1 MRINLISILAR
12 PVPSSSQAGDSEALR
27 SGPWIWSITVLT
39 ALLHLAV
46 AGRYDIFRNELYF
59 IVCGRHPDFGYVDQP
74 PLVPLIA
81 AATQAFG
88 DNVWLLRLPAVIA
101 AAALVP
107 LCAAFARLIGGDRRA
122 AIIAAVAAAI
132 APGLAALTST
142 LTTSTFEPIAWTLT
156 AFLLARAVL
165 QERRFDLVVAGLV
178 AGIAMEA
185 KWGIAVWMVALALGV
200 LATPAR
206 RILAWHEL
214 WLGLAFAI
222 VFSLPPLIWQ
232 WQNGWPFFDV
242 ILPHLD
248 SQRNFT
254 GTFWQFEWRQAAAMN
269 IVLAPLW
276 LAGAVA
282 PFIDSDMRKARF
294 LAIAFI
300 VTTAFYYLTHGT
312 NYYLF
317 PVYPTMFAVGAVVCV
332 RLSRWITR
340 LWLAAALAV
349 SAAVAPVVLPI
360 LDPPALEHYLL
371 WTHLRPPPY
380 QASSVGAPL
389 PHVFSDQLG
398 WRALEQN
405 VAAVYRSL
413 PDEEKPR
420 AAIFAT
426 NYGEAAAID
435 VYGRADGLP
444 PALSSHNQY
453 FLWGP
458 RGADGSVII
467 HINGDPDR
475 WRRICGTVDIA
486 GHFGVAYAMPYETNR
501 PIFICRGL
509 RGGLAA
515 IWDRLKRYR

>member
-1 MRINLISILAR
+1 M
-12 PVPSSSQAGDSEALR
+12 
-27 SGPWIWSITVLT
+27 
-39 ALLHLAV
+39 
-46 AGRYDIFRNELYF
+46 
-59 IVCGRHPDFGYVDQP
+59 QP
-74 PLVPLIA
+74 RQNADL
-81 AATQAFG
+81 
-88 DNVWLLRLPAVIA
+88 
-101 AAALVP
+101 
-107 LCAAFARLIGGDRRA
+107 GGAD
-122 AIIAAVAAAI
+122 
-132 APGLAALTST
+132 
-142 LTTSTFEPIAWTLT
+142 
-156 AFLLARAVL
+156 
-165 QERRFDLVVAGLV
+165 
-178 AGIAMEA
+178 
-185 KWGIAVWMVALALGV
+185 
-200 LATPAR
+200 
-206 RILAWHEL
+206 
-214 WLGLAFAI
+214 
-222 VFSLPPLIWQ
+222 
-232 WQNGWPFFDV
+232 
-242 ILPHLD
+242 
-248 SQRNFT
+248 
-254 GTFWQFEWRQAAAMN
+254 
-269 IVLAPLW
+269 
-276 LAGAVA
+276 
-282 PFIDSDMRKARF
+282 
-294 LAIAFI
+294 
-300 VTTAFYYLTHGT
+300 
-312 NYYLF
+312 
-317 PVYPTMFAVGAVVCV
+317 CV